1 MKEKIMANTTF
12 SGPVRSQNG
21 FQTVSINATTG
32 VVTTSPVSLGASGIL
47 ATPVALADGN
57 ATLTA
62 AANAGGMV
70 NLVPNGTQDNVY
82 TLPAPVAG
90 TSFSF
95 VYAGG
100 AADATGFTINTGANA
115 NFFIGGLTFH
125 DTDTSA
131 VSLVYSDGNSN
142 SKVFVDVPGAANIT
156 VVAKNGT
163 NWQIFGT
170 VVGATA
176 PAFADQ

>member
-1 MKEKIMANTTF
+1 MANTTF

-21 FQTVSINATTG
+21 FQTVTINSSTG
-32 VVTTSPVSLGASGIL
+32 AVTAAAVSMGVSGIV

-57 ATLTA
+57 ATMTA
-62 AANAGGMV
+62 ATNGGGV
-70 NLVPNGTQDNVY
+70 INIVPNGTQDNTY

-90 TSFSF
+90 QSFTF
-95 VYAGG
+95 VYGGG
-100 AADATGFTINTGANA
+100 AADATDFIINTGSNT
-115 NFFIGGLTFH
+115 NYFIGGVAFH
-125 DTDTSA
+125 DTDDGA
-131 VSLVYSDGNSN
+131 VSVVYSDGNSN
-142 SKVFVDVPGAANIT
+142 SKIQVNVPAAAQIT
-156 VVAKNGT
+156 VIAKDGT

>member
-1 MKEKIMANTTF
+1 MANTTF
-12 SGPVRSQNG
+12 NGPVRSQNG
-21 FQTVSINATTG
+21 FQTVTINSTTG
-32 VVTTSPVSLGASGIL
+32 AVTASPVSLGSNGIV

-62 AANAGGMV
+62 ANAGGV
-70 NLVPNGTQDNVY
+70 FNLVPNGTQDNTY

-90 TSFSF
+90 TSFTF

-100 AADATGFTINTGANA
+100 ATDATDFIINTGADA
-115 NFFIGGLTFH
+115 NFFIGGVTFH
-125 DTDTSA
+125 DTDDGAAS
-131 VSLVYSDGNSN
+131 VVFSDGNSN
-142 SKVFVDVPGAANIT
+142 SKLQVNVPASAQIT
-156 VVAKNGT
+156 VVARNAT
-163 NWQIFGT
+163 NWQVFGT